1 MLPADRVIF
10 HSHMG
15 GVEGGGHMEHT

>member
-10 HSHMG
+10 HSRMG